1 MGFFGLGKSD
11 EQKRMEAED
20 KQRINSVIL
29 VNMENVPFDYTI
41 VGPSLYSW
49 AYDFDY
55 SAARAKA
62 EEGLRRSAV
71 ERGADMVIACRLSQ
85 SMAFGH
91 FAGTFQDK
99 AEMAYLV
106 DISGVAIKR
115 N

>member
-1 MGFFGLGKSD
+1 MGFFGLGKSE

-29 VNMENVPFDYTI
+29 VNMESVPFDYTV
-41 VGPSLYSW
+41 VGPSMYSW

-55 SAARAKA
+55 NTARSKA
-62 EEGLRRSAV
+62 VEGLKRSAY
-71 ERGADMVIACRLSQ
+71 ECGADMVIACKLSQ